1 MTFHQLRH
9 MNASVM
15 AALGIPNLYAQERGG
30 WSTDHTLK
38 RVYQHTFSEE
48 RMKVDR
54 IVDTFFEDKIK
65 KKTAH
70 KTAHKA

>member
-9 MNASVM
+9 MNASIM

-38 RVYQHTFSEE
+38 TVYQHTFSKE
-48 RMKVDR
+48 REAVDKT
-54 IVDTFFEDKIK
+54 IDKFFNEKIE
-65 KKTAH
+65 A
-70 KTAHKA
+70 AE